1 MAPPDG
7 AAVSDDAMGLTQREL
22 LMEMREGIRGLKAT
36 VDAIAK
42 DQALGVERRAS
53 MQRSADSIYARLD
66 GHDRDLDR
74 MLAWQNRADGA
85 MVLARWALGASL
97 VSLVAVA
104 LQVLATVGRAR
115 PKEKADLMRAIYERI
130 TVAGPEIVG
139 IRLTAPAYAHGL
151 ALALPQEVEMARP
164 TGFEPATFG
173 SGGRRSI
180 R

>member
-22 LMEMREGIRGLKAT
+22 LMEMREDIKGLKTT

-53 MQRSADSIYARLD
+53 MQRSADSIYERLD

-85 MVLARWALGASL
+85 LIPAR
-97 VSLVAVA
+97 
-104 LQVLATVGRAR
+104 
-115 PKEKADLMRAIYERI
+115 
-130 TVAGPEIVG
+130 
-139 IRLTAPAYAHGL
+139 
-151 ALALPQEVEMARP
+151 
-164 TGFEPATFG
+164 
-173 SGGRRSI
+173 
-180 R
+180 